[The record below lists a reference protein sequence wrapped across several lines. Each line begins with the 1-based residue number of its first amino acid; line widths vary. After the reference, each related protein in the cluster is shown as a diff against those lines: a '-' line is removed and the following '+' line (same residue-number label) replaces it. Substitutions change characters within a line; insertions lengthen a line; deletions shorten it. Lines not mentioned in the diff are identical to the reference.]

1 MCTRG
6 KRLNLFTG
14 ILCMLLVVMIAV
26 SKSKSMSL
34 NEYSSD
40 DGIEDEVSVLLYTLC
55 TFTKCRLSTI
65 NIMTFHLQCNTSLFV

>member
-34 NEYSSD
+34 NEHSSD

-55 TFTKCRLSTI
+55 TFTKCRIIHYKYDVSFTG
-65 NIMTFHLQCNTSLFV
+65 NTSLSV

>member
-40 DGIEDEVSVLLYTLC
+40 DGIEDEVTVLLYTLC
-55 TFTKCRLSTI
+55 TFTKCRIIHYKYYDVSFT
-65 NIMTFHLQCNTSLFV
+65 V

>member
-55 TFTKCRLSTI
+55 T
-65 NIMTFHLQCNTSLFV
+65 